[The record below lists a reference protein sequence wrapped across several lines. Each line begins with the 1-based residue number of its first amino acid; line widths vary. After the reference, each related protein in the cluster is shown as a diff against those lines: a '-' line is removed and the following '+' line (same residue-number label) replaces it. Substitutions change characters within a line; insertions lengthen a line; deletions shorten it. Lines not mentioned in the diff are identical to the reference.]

1 MNTTNDKKEKDP
13 LEWGQ
18 WGKKGEKQPDM
29 KELVE
34 LMIKHTNA
42 RKQILEETKKWLLQ
56 NGKPK
61 H

>member
-1 MNTTNDKKEKDP
+1 MNTTNDKKDP

-18 WGKKGEKQPDM
+18 WGKKDERQPDM
-29 KELVE
+29 KELIE
-34 LMIKHTNA
+34 LMIKHNDA

-56 NGKPK
+56 NGKSK

>member
-1 MNTTNDKKEKDP
+1 MNTTNDKKDP